1 MCRCRARPARPLSRR
16 GQRARPRGWARA
28 GSGAYACFLSAPR
41 YVLPLRKPPPQIART
56 VVRKCPPAGASWP
69 TSLVVQGHP
78 SPVDRRTSARRTARA
93 DRRAPGRE
101 PMGGPSWLVDGN
113 RRIFVL
119 RSTPYKGA
127 LGGLRNYWICV
138 TRQVPECWGERE
150 MTTDSGG
157 RILVVD
163 GDEGFRKYVC
173 ELFESIGYRTRQLT
187 SGAAVLP
194 TVADERPAAILLDVQ
209 LPDLN
214 GYEVCRELRN
224 RYGDS
229 IAIVFISGERT
240 EALDRAGGLL
250 LGADDYLIKPVDSGE
265 LIARVRRLVD
275 SPRSN
280 GQPASS
286 NEKLESLTQREH
298 EVLDLLAEGLRQ
310 EEIASRLV
318 ISPKT
323 VATHIQR
330 ILGKLEVRSR
340 AEAVSVVLRE
350 DRDVSRHDAN
360 APLDALG

>member
-1 MCRCRARPARPLSRR
+1 
-16 GQRARPRGWARA
+16 
-28 GSGAYACFLSAPR
+28 
-41 YVLPLRKPPPQIART
+41 
-56 VVRKCPPAGASWP
+56 
-69 TSLVVQGHP
+69 
-78 SPVDRRTSARRTARA
+78 
-93 DRRAPGRE
+93 
-101 PMGGPSWLVDGN
+101 
-113 RRIFVL
+113 
-119 RSTPYKGA
+119 
-127 LGGLRNYWICV
+127 
-138 TRQVPECWGERE
+138 

-163 GDEGFRKYVC
+163 DDEGFRKYVC
-173 ELFESIGYRTRQLT
+173 ELFESIGYRTRQLA

-194 TVADERPAAILLDVQ
+194 TVADERPGAILLDVQ

-310 EEIASRLV
+310 EEIASKLV